1 MSLPPF
7 TGSGDLP
14 LGVHAA
20 SLAEVLDRF
29 AMGSAR
35 RKAAALRLERIY
47 HLARS
52 TGHLARFIVF
62 GSFVTDKPEPNDVD
76 AFLLMEDSFD
86 ASELGGEARLL
97 FEHSTAQAHFG
108 ASVFWLR
115 HLACLGAEQETVE
128 YLANDTWGR
137 QERDRGNHLGGGMI
151 TNDQELEVTLD
162 RICRFQEQVAYLRQ
176 VETNPANYRLAA
188 SAFLAEIDRMQLEV
202 RDYLSLHPAESRIPH
217 E

>member
-1 MSLPPF
+1 LSLPPF
-7 TGSGDLP
+7 TESGDLP

-97 FEHSTAQAHFG
+97 FEHSIAQAHFG

-115 HLACLGAEQETVE
+115 HLACLGAEQETIEYWQMTRGGARRGIVE
-128 YLANDTWGR
+128 
-137 QERDRGNHLGGGMI
+137 I
-151 TNDQELEVTLD
+151 ISEV
-162 RICRFQEQVAYLRQ
+162 A
-176 VETNPANYRLAA
+176 
-188 SAFLAEIDRMQLEV
+188 
-202 RDYLSLHPAESRIPH
+202 
-217 E
+217 